1 MTTSK
6 PSQPPLFA
14 DGSAKPDQ
22 VLKIA
27 YWPTPNTLDVM
38 PERENVRAWNNDRD
52 GRKNRTVLSNLRN
65 AVSDEIYDRSISSPA
80 AIPASHSLLPGSA
93 WARKMTGIS
102 GRSLRR
108 WLPTSAL
115 AAVFSRMCMDTSR
128 WGSTRCYLTWKRS
141 VTPAGRSLFL
151 LRPSAP
157 PTGAIASGYSQ
168 SMWPTPTAV
177 ERANEGNVRILR
189 AKVLS
194 GEMTEQEAV
203 DILSKS
209 PFEPQGKIP
218 ALWPTPNVA
227 GGGNQCEL
235 TPHKGHYLRPSGQ
248 KAHLGLDQAVRMWP
262 TPRASESENRQTK
275 PTPSQLA
282 GKHGRSLAAEVGMF
296 PTPRHEGFDAGS
308 HRGVNDSLHSAVK
321 ATATGK
327 LSAAWVTRLMGYPD
341 GWLDLDD

>member
-1 MTTSK
+1 M
-6 PSQPPLFA
+6 
-14 DGSAKPDQ
+14 
-22 VLKIA
+22 
-27 YWPTPNTLDVM
+27 
-38 PERENVRAWNNDRD
+38 
-52 GRKNRTVLSNLRN
+52 
-65 AVSDEIYDRSISSPA
+65 
-80 AIPASHSLLPGSA
+80 
-93 WARKMTGIS
+93 
-102 GRSLRR
+102 
-108 WLPTSAL
+108 
-115 AAVFSRMCMDTSR
+115 
-128 WGSTRCYLTWKRS
+128 
-141 VTPAGRSLFL
+141 FL

-262 TPRASESENRQTK
+262 TPC
-275 PTPSQLA
+275 A
-282 GKHGRSLAAEVGMF
+282 GDDR
-296 PTPRHEGFDAGS
+296 D
-308 HRGVNDSLHSAVK
+308 RGHANMPAIKRRMANGKQVMLSMAIQQER
-321 ATATGK
+321 GQK
-327 LSAAWVTRLMGYPD
+327 LSAAWTLVLMGYSPD
-341 GWLDLDD
+341 WCDLED

>member
-141 VTPAGRSLFL
+141 ATPAGRSLFL

-218 ALWPTPNVA
+218 ALWPTPTSSEA
-227 GGGNQCEL
+227 TG
-235 TPHKGHYLRPSGQ
+235 PGHTGQGAPNLRT
-248 KAHLGLDQAVRMWP
+248 V
-262 TPRASESENRQTK
+262 
-275 PTPSQLA
+275 
-282 GKHGRSLAAEVGMF
+282 VGMF
-296 PTPRHEGFDAGS
+296 PTPCAGDDRD
-308 HRGVNDSLHSAVK
+308 RGHANMPAIKRRMANGKQVMLSMAIQQER
-321 ATATGK
+321 GQK

-341 GWLDLDD
+341 GHLDDLPPDPLAGAPDPT